1 MRLKDRIAIVTGAA
15 RGIGA
20 AISYRFASEGANLV
34 IADVNLNEAQETSKK
49 IANETSR
56 EVLPCMVDVTNSE
69 DILKMVKYTEKE
81 LGEIDILVNN
91 AGIGLVSPVEELKE
105 EDWVRVLDINLKGVF
120 LCSQAV
126 GREMIRLKRGN
137 IINIASMDGVV
148 GLPGRSAYCTSK
160 AGVIM
165 FTKVLAIEWAKHNIR
180 VNSISPGYTKTD
192 LIAKLINQG
201 IFDENG
207 IKKRC
212 PMGRMASPDEI
223 AKAAVFL
230 ASDESSY
237 ITGSNLLVEGGWT
250 AYGYL

>member
-1 MRLKDRIAIVTGAA
+1 
-15 RGIGA
+15 
-20 AISYRFASEGANLV
+20 
-34 IADVNLNEAQETSKK
+34 
-49 IANETSR
+49 
-56 EVLPCMVDVTNSE
+56 
-69 DILKMVKYTEKE
+69 
-81 LGEIDILVNN
+81 
-91 AGIGLVSPVEELKE
+91 
-105 EDWVRVLDINLKGVF
+105 
-120 LCSQAV
+120 
-126 GREMIRLKRGN
+126 
-137 IINIASMDGVV
+137 
-148 GLPGRSAYCTSK
+148 
-160 AGVIM
+160 M

-201 IFDENG
+201 VFDENG